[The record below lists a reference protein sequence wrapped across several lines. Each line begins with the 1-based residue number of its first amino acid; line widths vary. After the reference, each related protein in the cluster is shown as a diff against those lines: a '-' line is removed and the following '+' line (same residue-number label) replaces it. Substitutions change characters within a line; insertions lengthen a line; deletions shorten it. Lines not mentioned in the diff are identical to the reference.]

1 MIKWPRIPKGAPGV
15 SNDQPLPRYSHGAW
29 SLRERTHVTRK
40 SKREI
45 IEMIQMW
52 AALESMAARLAT
64 IRATDAD
71 IARLR
76 HLFDE
81 FADTPP
87 AQRLRAYSDADIAF
101 HGAIIAL
108 GGSQTISNAAC
119 NIFSHVR
126 AVHRLTIAQ
135 NGRAAQSI
143 VDHLEIID
151 ALERRDTELAEHL
164 TRQHTLRLA
173 AHVERHCDFP
183 ASIGSL
189 RRV

>member
-1 MIKWPRIPKGAPGV
+1 M

-29 SLRERTHVTRK
+29 SLRERTHVTRE